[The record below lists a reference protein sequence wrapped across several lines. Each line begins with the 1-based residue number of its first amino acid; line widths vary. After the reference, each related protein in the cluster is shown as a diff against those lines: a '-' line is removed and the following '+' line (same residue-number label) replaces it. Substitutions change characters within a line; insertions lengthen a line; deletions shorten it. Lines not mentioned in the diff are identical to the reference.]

1 MRKYKEDIQIENFP
15 GARFQH
21 FTDILTKDRA
31 NKKVLKFI
39 IFYVGLNDRSSHPV
53 KTSCRNL
60 ITMMTW
66 VRARFPT
73 IKTCLTEINH
83 KFKLK

>member
-1 MRKYKEDIQIENFP
+1 MRKYKEDIQIESFP

-39 IFYVGLNDRSSHPV
+39 ICYVGLNDRSLLCENIMS
-53 KTSCRNL
+53 
-60 ITMMTW
+60 
-66 VRARFPT
+66 
-73 IKTCLTEINH
+73 
-83 KFKLK
+83 KFNNNDDLDTGKIPDN